1 MEEAPALIDR
11 FIRGHPPEAPRVL
24 ENLPL
29 HELVSF
35 CGRIPPD
42 LAAVLFEA
50 MDASAA
56 AGCLE
61 RLEAVLA
68 AEALS
73 RVSLER
79 AASLL
84 RRLRPEGREAV
95 LPLLPPDPGRHLA
108 LLLSCR
114 EDSAGALMDPRVL
127 TLPPEVTAAEA
138 RGRMDARPEQASD
151 CYYVVERDQTL
162 AGVLGLRELLSA
174 PPETPVSAHME
185 REVDCLRMDDSLAS
199 VRVHPGWLELHV
211 LPVLDGRGRFAGA
224 LRHRT
229 LRRLGEAD
237 RPPRPDPAGA
247 ALGELYRI
255 GLSALVKGAVGQE
268 RPGPSPADDT
278 GRGTITREGIDE

>member
-1 MEEAPALIDR
+1 MEQAPALIDR
-11 FIRGHPPEAPRVL
+11 FIRGHPPEAARVL
-24 ENLPL
+24 ENLAL
-29 HELVSF
+29 DEVVSF

-42 LAAVLFEA
+42 LAAVLFDTMEA
-50 MDASAA
+50 GAA

-61 RLEAVLA
+61 RMQAGRA

-73 RVSLER
+73 QVPLER
-79 AASLL
+79 AAALL
-84 RRLRPEGREAV
+84 RRLRPQAREAV
-95 LPLLPPDPGRHLA
+95 LALLPPDPGRHLA

-114 EDSAGALMDPRVL
+114 QDSAGALMDPRVL

-138 RGRMDARPEQASD
+138 RGRMDARPEQATD

-174 PPETPVSAHME
+174 PPETPVSALM
-185 REVDCLRMDDSLAS
+185 RRQVDGLRIDDSLAS

-229 LRRLGEAD
+229 LRRLGEAH
-237 RPPRPDPAGA
+237 RPPRPDPVGA

-255 GLSALVKGAVGQE
+255 GLSALVKGALGEQ
-268 RPGPSPADDT
+268 RPGPPSGDRIEDSRQVPP
-278 GRGTITREGIDE
+278 

>member
-1 MEEAPALIDR
+1 MEQAPALTDR
-11 FIRGHPPEAPRVL
+11 FIRGHPPEAARVL

-29 HELVSF
+29 DEQASF

-42 LAAVLFEA
+42 LAAILFGT

-56 AGCLE
+56 AHCLE
-61 RLEAVLA
+61 RMQAHRA

-73 RVSLER
+73 RVPLER
-79 AASLL
+79 AALLL
-84 RRLRPEGREAV
+84 RRLRPEERQSV
-95 LPLLPPDPGRHLA
+95 LALLPPDPGRHLA

-114 EDSAGALMDPRVL
+114 PDSAGALMDPRVL

-138 RGRMDARPEQASD
+138 RGRMDARPDQASD
-151 CYYVVERDQTL
+151 CFYVVERDQTL
-162 AGVLGLRELLSA
+162 AGVLGLIELLSA
-174 PPETPVSAHME
+174 PPETPVSALMR
-185 REVDCLRMDDSLAS
+185 RELECLRTDDSLAS

-237 RPPRPDPAGA
+237 RPPRPDPVGA

-255 GLSALVKGAVGQE
+255 GLSALVKGAVGEE
-268 RPGPSPADDT
+268 RTAPPSGDRD
-278 GRGTITREGIDE
+278 R

>member
-1 MEEAPALIDR
+1 MERAPALIDR
-11 FIRGHPPEAPRVL
+11 FIRGHPPEAARVL

-29 HELVSF
+29 DEQASF

-42 LAAVLFEA
+42 LAAALFETMEA
-50 MDASAA
+50 GAA
-56 AGCLE
+56 AGCLQ
-61 RLEAVLA
+61 RMQARRA

-73 RVSLER
+73 RVPLER
-79 AASLL
+79 AALLL
-84 RRLRPEGREAV
+84 RRFRPEERQGV
-95 LPLLPPDPGRHLA
+95 LGLLPPDPGRHLA

-114 EDSAGALMDPRVL
+114 QDSAGALMDPRVL

-151 CYYVVERDQTL
+151 CFYVVERDQTL

-174 PPETPVSAHME
+174 PPETPVSALMRRQLE
-185 REVDCLRMDDSLAS
+185 CLRMDDSLAS

-237 RPPRPDPAGA
+237 RPPPPDPVGA

-255 GLSALVKGAVGQE
+255 GLSALVKGAVGE
-268 RPGPSPADDT
+268 EGTAPPSGDRD
-278 GRGTITREGIDE
+278 R